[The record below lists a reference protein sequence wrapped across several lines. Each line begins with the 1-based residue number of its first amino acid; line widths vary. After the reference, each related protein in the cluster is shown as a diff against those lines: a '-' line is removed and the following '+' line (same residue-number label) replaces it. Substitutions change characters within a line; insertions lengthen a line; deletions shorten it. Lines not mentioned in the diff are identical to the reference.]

1 MHAEKLSK
9 PWSGANAF
17 ISTINYNNQLS
28 ALAVKARWMKCNFRE
43 LLISLVRKRK
53 SSLPTT
59 NTNTIYHRCWRSLKF
74 SRNQLKAH
82 WPTDSSFHPTH
93 GGGFFS
99 PVFRFWGLHAVL
111 AISIIIFHATV
122 FFSCRGR
129 PWQFYVTKRSN
140 LLFRLFSTVRSLSI
154 HPASEVC
161 ASCCWSVY
169 CGHHQHGSSMC
180 ARYIPNRAEIA
191 VMSEENA

>member
-1 MHAEKLSK
+1 MHTEKLSK
-9 PWSGANAF
+9 PRSGANAF
-17 ISTINYNNQLS
+17 ISTINYNNRLS

-43 LLISLVRKRK
+43 LLISLVRQRENPPHHQYQHDLSPLLEKLKIFAK
-53 SSLPTT
+53 SIKSTL
-59 NTNTIYHRCWRSLKF
+59 
-74 SRNQLKAH
+74 
-82 WPTDSSFHPTH
+82 TDRQQFPSDTWWWI
-93 GGGFFS
+93 FS

-161 ASCCWSVY
+161 ASRCWSVY